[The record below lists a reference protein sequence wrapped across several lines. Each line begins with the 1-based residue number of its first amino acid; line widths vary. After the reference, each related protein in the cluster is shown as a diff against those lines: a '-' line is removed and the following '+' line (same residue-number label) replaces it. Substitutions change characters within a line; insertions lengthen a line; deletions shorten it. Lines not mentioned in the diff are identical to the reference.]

1 MKTSLLHKAKGYTF
15 LSGLLFLVQMG
26 SAQYVDL
33 TAEIEFYSWSTA
45 TPTKTQTIRCVV
57 GTNTWQME
65 GDFCRNCKATYWFN
79 GREII
84 VHSVVDRAL
93 SPQVLSEP
101 NKDDPP
107 LGTESTQVYD
117 TNDGSPSRPRSAI
130 GPDRMTLQGRIAWL
144 AFCSGPYLKH
154 EGRELF
160 PPDGFWK
167 ERIYG
172 DHFLDQTVVFSD
184 PFGLPKSVDL
194 YSTNNQPVVQYR
206 VTASTNVLGWVFP
219 TEFYLAQYCPAPLPG
234 QAGITTGANGW
245 QLQYTA
251 KGKVTGIRPGIEPQ
265 IPPEVLKAAGK

>member
-1 MKTSLLHKAKGYTF
+1 MKTSLLHKATGYTF
-15 LSGLLFLVQMG
+15 LSVLLFLVQVG

-33 TAEIEFYSWSTA
+33 TAEIEFYRWSTSTPA
-45 TPTKTQTIRCVV
+45 TTQTIRCVV

-65 GDFCRNCKATYWFN
+65 GDFCGNCKRSYWFN

-84 VHSVVDRAL
+84 EHSVIDRV

-101 NKDDPP
+101 EVDSPP
-107 LGTESTQVYD
+107 LGSESTQVYD
-117 TNDGSPSRPRSAI
+117 TNDGSPSLPRSAV
-130 GPDRMTLQGRIAWL
+130 GPDRMTLTGRIAWL

-154 EGRELF
+154 EERELF
-160 PPDGFWK
+160 PPNDFWK
-167 ERIYG
+167 ELING
-172 DHFLDQTVVFSD
+172 DHFSDQTVVFSD

-194 YSTNNQPVVQYR
+194 FSTNNQPVVQYR
-206 VTASTNVLGWVFP
+206 VTASTNVLGREFP

-251 KGKVTGIRPGIEPQ
+251 KCKVTGVRPGIEPRF
-265 IPPEVLKAAGK
+265 PPGVSKAAGK